1 MRRFAFLAALGA
13 TTIYALNHTI
23 AKVIMPNYIGAFG
36 LVLLR
41 VIGATIL
48 FTVSLFMKSER
59 IELAITQGFL

>member
-1 MRRFAFLAALGA
+1 MDMRGVAFLAALGA

-41 VIGATIL
+41 VIGATISIL
-48 FTVSLFMKSER
+48 DCKFIYKK
-59 IELAITQGFL
+59 